1 MRLALRAREHITVE
15 VNRTTILSE
24 TLDQNSVQIA
34 WHYDLR
40 FALFVAA
47 TNRIIRPE
55 SCQTWL
61 SLFPAV
67 VIVGK

>member
-1 MRLALRAREHITVE
+1 MRLALRAGEHIIVE
-15 VNRTTILSE
+15 ASRTIILSE
-24 TLDQNSVQIA
+24 TIDQNSVQIA

-55 SCQTWL
+55 CCQMWL
-61 SLFPAV
+61 SLSPAV